1 MLFSLYT
8 VLSKAMGGRLGNPT
22 SILIIYICFAIQ
34 RSIWLE
40 RDGAAMSFVILERK
54 HIDRNSINE
63 MEGSGELEGQIEE
76 TRLCHKVPVPQGPT
90 IAAQTERNLIL
101 GP

>member
-1 MLFSLYT
+1 
-8 VLSKAMGGRLGNPT
+8 
-22 SILIIYICFAIQ
+22 
-34 RSIWLE
+34 
-40 RDGAAMSFVILERK
+40 
-54 HIDRNSINE
+54 